1 MIGAKAGNCVARHSA
16 IRIDLL
22 TTALLFPSGAP
33 MKSSF
38 ANHLVL
44 VGALAVFAFAVF
56 ALRVNLNAAPEATAE
71 IARSV
76 K

>member
-1 MIGAKAGNCVARHSA
+1 M
-16 IRIDLL
+16 
-22 TTALLFPSGAP
+22 TALLFPSGAP

-44 VGALAVFAFAVF
+44 VGALAVFVFAAFA
-56 ALRVNLNAAPEATAE
+56 LHVNLNAAPESTAE

>member
-1 MIGAKAGNCVARHSA
+1 M
-16 IRIDLL
+16 L
-22 TTALLFPSGAP
+22 TTALLFFGGAP

-44 VGALAVFAFAVF
+44 VGALAVFAFAAF
-56 ALRVNLNAAPEATAE
+56 ALHVNLNAAPESTAE